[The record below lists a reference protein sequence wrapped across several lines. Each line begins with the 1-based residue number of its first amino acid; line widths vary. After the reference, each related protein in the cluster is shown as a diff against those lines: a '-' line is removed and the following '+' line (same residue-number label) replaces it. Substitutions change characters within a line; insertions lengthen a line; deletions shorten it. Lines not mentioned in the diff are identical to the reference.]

1 MKKRLEVIVAIVVVV
16 VLLGIGIYLLVGN
29 KSTKSNE
36 GTENILQEQKGENQ
50 EGYSLIDMNN
60 TENVKIENGVKENT
74 SSTLLTEKTL
84 LGLKVSNIRLVA
96 ENGMTNFT
104 ADVKNTS
111 STDFLEREITI
122 VFKRKDGSE
131 LARLRGQLPDIKTG
145 ETNRID
151 ASTTADMTNAYDF
164 VIE

>member
-1 MKKRLEVIVAIVVVV
+1 MKKKLEVIVAIVVVI
-16 VLLGIGIYLLVGN
+16 VLLGIGIYLLAGKKTDKNV
-29 KSTKSNE
+29 E
-36 GTENILQEQKGENQ
+36 PEEMAQEQQKENE

-60 TENVKIENGVKENT
+60 TENVKIENGVKENI
-74 SSTLLTEKTL
+74 SSPLLKEKTL
-84 LGLKVSNIRLVA
+84 IGLRVSNIRLVA

-122 VFKRKDGSE
+122 VFRRKDGSE
-131 LARLRGQLPDIKTG
+131 LARLRGQLPDIKNG